1 MRPKQS
7 AHGGESHSQMDAI
20 GAAFTLTSR
29 IDQSDDQHFDL
40 SVKFRRL
47 PPGATLMGSWSGRA
61 HPGTAIRRPFPSP
74 ALLRSCP
81 R

>member
-29 IDQSDDQHFDL
+29 IDQSDDQLFDL

-47 PPGATLMGSWSGRA
+47 APGATLMGS
-61 HPGTAIRRPFPSP
+61 
-74 ALLRSCP
+74 
-81 R
+81 